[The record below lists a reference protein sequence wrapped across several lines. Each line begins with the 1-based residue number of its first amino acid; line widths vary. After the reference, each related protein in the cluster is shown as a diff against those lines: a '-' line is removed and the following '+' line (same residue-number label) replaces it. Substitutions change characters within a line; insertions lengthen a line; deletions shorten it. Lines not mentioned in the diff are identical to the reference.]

1 MTTLSGAFHNA
12 LNRPVDSIRT
22 SAALVLA
29 GAEVATQFPKIQTA
43 LNLFSFLR
51 NIPFAGTL
59 PYQTLAKYSLAI
71 TIFEQGRNAINLKHK
86 QTIAFALAGCLNA
99 VQFFASQAK
108 GSTGL
113 PTDTNKYAKMAWS
126 LLTIY
131 EALPTIQ
138 KTFDLV
144 LGSLQGNYKPLTQ
157 EVRKNW
163 IPLVQTLAFVT
174 AEGLSYANSS
184 FNIKY
189 PKVEATARATAFV
202 MTAIGI
208 AMDKANTMTT
218 FARNSV

>member
-1 MTTLSGAFHNA
+1 MTTLSVALHNA
-12 LNRPVDSIRT
+12 FNRPVDSIRT

-43 LNLFSFLR
+43 LNLLSFLR

-71 TIFEQGRNAINLKHK
+71 TIFEQGRNAINLKNK
-86 QTIAFALAGCLNA
+86 PTIAFAIAGCLNA

-113 PTDTNKYAKMAWS
+113 PADTNKYAKMAWS
-126 LLTIY
+126 ALTIY
-131 EALPTIQ
+131 EGFPTIQ
-138 KTFDLV
+138 KTLN
-144 LGSLQGNYKPLTQ
+144 LIGRSLQGDYQPLSQ
-157 EVRKNW
+157 EVKKNW
-163 IPLVQTLAFVT
+163 IPLVQILAFMT

-184 FNIKY
+184 FHIKY
-189 PKVEATARATAFV
+189 PKVEATARVTAFV

-208 AMDKANTMTT
+208 AMNKANTMTT
-218 FARNSV
+218 LARNSV